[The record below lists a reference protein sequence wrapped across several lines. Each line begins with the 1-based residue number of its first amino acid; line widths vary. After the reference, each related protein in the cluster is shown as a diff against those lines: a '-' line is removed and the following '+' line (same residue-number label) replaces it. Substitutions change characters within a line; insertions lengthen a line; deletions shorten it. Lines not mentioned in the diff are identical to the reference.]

1 MATRPEDAVPPPAG
15 GNPGARRVLLIVL
28 GLLVL
33 LALVYYLFLRSDPV
47 TTEETAP
54 PPTAAAPEPTPSP
67 SAPAKRNK
75 RALETFEIFAP
86 KDPFRPLVLAVA
98 DGTVTGAPAPGA
110 GAAAPG
116 TGDGTGTTAP
126 TGGSA
131 ISGDS
136 GSSKAGGHRVRLVNT
151 FRRSGEPHARI
162 QVDGTVYTVRENDRF
177 AQNFQVLS
185 ISGDCASLLFGDDQ
199 FSLCEGQEI
208 LK

>member
-54 PPTAAAPEPTPSP
+54 PPTEAAAPEPTPSP

-116 TGDGTGTTAP
+116 TGDGTGTTAA
-126 TGGSA
+126 GGSA
-131 ISGDS
+131 RSGDS

-162 QVDGTVYTVRENDRF
+162 QVDSTVYTVRENDRF

-185 ISGDCASLLFGDDQ
+185 ISGECASLLFGDDQ